1 MVQQMLCVHC
11 GQVLCLLKN
20 PFTLDIFLKLSGS
33 EWRGIRRI
41 KDICI
46 LNYLYLLKRYRI
58 WHYTARLIP
67 KNSLIRCKKNLL
79 LQIIKLILMKYIKT
93 CTIQNSGKI
102 AIWRSHNDFLKY
114 QIERF
119 FFSFV
124 PYGEKMLILSPWV
137 NRAITQ
143 WF

>member
-79 LQIIKLILMKYIKT
+79 LQIIKLILMKYINMYYYKFWKN
-93 CTIQNSGKI
+93 CN
-102 AIWRSHNDFLKY
+102 LKKSQWFP
-114 QIERF
+114 QILNWKVF
-119 FFSFV
+119 VSFV
-124 PYGEKMLILSPWV
+124 PYGEKMLTPLI
-137 NRAITQ
+137 
-143 WF
+143 